1 MSALILRFLL
11 IKEKE
16 QKNAAIDARHCTCPR
31 RHDMA
36 AIKLPKKKVH
46 LFPLRVYGK
55 VVILQAE
62 INRGTVR

>member
-1 MSALILRFLL
+1 MPTLPHFMGMPEGRG
-11 IKEKE
+11 KGG
-16 QKNAAIDARHCTCPR
+16 
-31 RHDMA
+31 HDMA